1 MPVFQEVAHAD
12 RDLRILSSRA
22 LPLYRLTPPPA
33 IDQGSE
39 EKYEVVVIGVGL
51 FYPSSIFVKA
61 MYLTVFHKRQ
71 VQLVSSV
78 RFS

>member
-12 RDLRILSSRA
+12 RDLRILPSRA
-22 LPLYRLTPPPA
+22 LPLPRLEQLPA
-33 IDQGSE
+33 IDQSSE

-51 FYPSSIFVKA
+51 FYPSWILKRVV
-61 MYLTVFHKRQ
+61 YLTVFHNRQ

-78 RFS
+78 RCS